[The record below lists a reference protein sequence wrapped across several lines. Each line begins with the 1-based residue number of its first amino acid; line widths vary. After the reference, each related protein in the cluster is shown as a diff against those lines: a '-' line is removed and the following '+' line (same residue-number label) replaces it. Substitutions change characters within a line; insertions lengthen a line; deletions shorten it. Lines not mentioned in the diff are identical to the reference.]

1 MEQVR
6 NDKAFF
12 YVFPTLKV
20 EDDIQ
25 ILFADVEVKKITTNS
40 RRDFLHVHI
49 YSRHLIQK
57 KQIWQ
62 MERRIKDQ
70 LFGKVAVDV
79 RIEEEY
85 ALSGQYTPE
94 TLINEYRDSIILELK
109 ESSILAAN
117 MFAQAQI
124 RYDEGNVVCLELLDT
139 IVSEGRKEEIL
150 THLKHIFDHRFH
162 IQADIRVT
170 YREPVGSGNREY
182 DEQRVQQ
189 EINAIFER
197 RARQKGETVS
207 AGNSDADTSG
217 SADKTKTGDKYSGKE
232 GEEKKS
238 SGNSPSGV
246 TYGRRSGR
254 KGDFKKK
261 DFYRPVKQGDD
272 PSLIYGRSFDDEPIT
287 LARQGK

>member
-6 NDKAFF
+6 NEKTFF

-57 KQIWQ
+57 KQIYQ

-94 TLINEYRDSIILELK
+94 TLINEYRESIILELK

-124 RYDEGNVVCLELLDT
+124 HYDEGNVVCLELLDT

-150 THLKHIFDHRFH
+150 THLKQLFDHRFH

-170 YREPVGSGNREY
+170 YREPDGSGTREY

-189 EINAIFER
+189 
-197 RARQKGETVS
+197 
-207 AGNSDADTSG
+207 
-217 SADKTKTGDKYSGKE
+217 
-232 GEEKKS
+232 
-238 SGNSPSGV
+238 
-246 TYGRRSGR
+246 
-254 KGDFKKK
+254 
-261 DFYRPVKQGDD
+261 
-272 PSLIYGRSFDDEPIT
+272 
-287 LARQGK
+287 